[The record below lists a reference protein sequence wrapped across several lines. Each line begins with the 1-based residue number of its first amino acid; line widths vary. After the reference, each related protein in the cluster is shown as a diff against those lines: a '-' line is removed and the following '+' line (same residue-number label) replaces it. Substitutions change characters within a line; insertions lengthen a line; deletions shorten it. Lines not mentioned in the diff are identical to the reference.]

1 MVRSQGWTQ
10 TSHPSELVLL
20 PLFYSRIHTN
30 PTPSSP
36 PQSQKCIMQGNKKN
50 KKEQELPDHWGS
62 FFCLIETGILS
73 YSLDLLCAM
82 RVQLQWLRP
91 LVAPVSS
98 SAPGRGDC
106 PASLDPFANY
116 FQSSWD
122 LYHSHAGASGTTVP
136 PGSSFSGFSLLLGGQ
151 RLSPWTW
158 VALGHKRSERERER
172 EPASWWDFDVFQIQ
186 IASSN
191 CANGLKIRTSPAQRV
206 CSVIETIWPFIR
218 LLEACPVKPQRAGV
232 RSNGS
237 FCLQTCGERRTK

>member
-10 TSHPSELVLL
+10 TSHP
-20 PLFYSRIHTN
+20 FGA
-30 PTPSSP
+30 SSP
-36 PQSQKCIMQGNKKN
+36 AAFLLQDPHKSHTEQPSTVPKMHDAGEQK

-151 RLSPWTW
+151 RLSPWT
-158 VALGHKRSERERER
+158 
-172 EPASWWDFDVFQIQ
+172 
-186 IASSN
+186 
-191 CANGLKIRTSPAQRV
+191 
-206 CSVIETIWPFIR
+206 
-218 LLEACPVKPQRAGV
+218 
-232 RSNGS
+232 
-237 FCLQTCGERRTK
+237 